1 MLKRLTQRLNYLIG
15 PIAIFGFILLLLE
28 HSEFLRD
35 HTELIRNINL
45 SMLGL
50 FAIDVLLNWMAGK
63 KDWAYFRAHWFD
75 LVVFVPLVQF
85 FYAPPDSTLSVIL
98 RQTAIVAMLLSRTR
112 RVKNFITLFGLKPA
126 QLMLMS
132 FAGVIVFGTV
142 LLMLPASTVPGEE
155 TGLINAFFTAT
166 SATCVTGLIVYDTAT
181 HFTFFGQLVILA
193 LIQIGGLGIMTF
205 SVSLALL
212 MRRGVSMKDQS
223 IMQDVLD
230 QDTLQSVKRL
240 VGFIIAMT
248 FLLETAGAIVLF
260 KAWKP
265 LFHDS
270 VETAWHAIFH
280 SISAFCNAGF
290 STFSNSL
297 MGFAQDVPTNLTIG
311 GLIIL
316 GGIGF
321 VVIGDFYQ
329 AIRTRLFTRQK
340 RRHKFRIQSRLAL
353 AWTGGLILFGTA
365 LIYWI
370 EQKHLLE
377 GMAAN
382 NALLVSLFQSVT
394 TRTAGFNSCNIGLL
408 QPATLFLFIVLM
420 FIGACPGG
428 TGGGIKIT
436 TPAVLWAVIRAGFR
450 RRGET
455 ELYRR
460 TLPIEVI
467 QKAVM
472 VLCSSLLLVCGA
484 VGLMA
489 FFEPDKEFLDLFFE
503 TVSAFGTVGLST
515 GITGALSEAGRVLIT
530 LIMFIGRLGP
540 LTIGFA
546 FMLRRHLP
554 AKYSYSEERIMIG

>member
-1 MLKRLTQRLNYLIG
+1 MLKQLTQRLNYLIG
-15 PIAIFGFILLLLE
+15 PIAIFGFVMLLLE
-28 HSEFLRD
+28 HSELLKD
-35 HTELIRNINL
+35 QAELVRNINL

-63 KDWAYFRAHWFD
+63 KNWTYFRAHWFD
-75 LVVFVPLVQF
+75 LVVFVPLIQF

-112 RVKNFITLFGLKPA
+112 RVKNFITLFSLKPA

-132 FAGVIVFGTV
+132 FVGVIVFGTV

-265 LFHDS
+265 LFYGAT
-270 VETAWHAIFH
+270 ETAWHAVFH
-280 SISAFCNAGF
+280 SVSAFCNAGF

-297 MGFAQDVPTNLTIG
+297 MGFANDVPTNLTIG
-311 GLIIL
+311 SLIVL

-353 AWTGGLILFGTA
+353 VWTGGLILFGTA
-365 LIYWI
+365 LFYLI
-370 EQKHLLE
+370 EKNQLLD
-377 GMAAN
+377 GTN
-382 NALLVSLFQSVT
+382 YDHALLISLFQSVT
-394 TRTAGFNSCNIGLL
+394 TRTAGFNSCSIGLL

-420 FIGACPGG
+420 FVGACPGG

-460 TLPIEVI
+460 TLPMEVI

-472 VLCSSLLLVCGA
+472 VLCSSLLLACGA

-489 FFEPDKEFLDLFFE
+489 FFEPDKEFMDLFFE

-515 GITGALSEAGRVLIT
+515 GITGTLSEAGRVLIT
-530 LIMFIGRLGP
+530 LLMFVGRLGP

-546 FMLRRHLP
+546 FMLRKRQP